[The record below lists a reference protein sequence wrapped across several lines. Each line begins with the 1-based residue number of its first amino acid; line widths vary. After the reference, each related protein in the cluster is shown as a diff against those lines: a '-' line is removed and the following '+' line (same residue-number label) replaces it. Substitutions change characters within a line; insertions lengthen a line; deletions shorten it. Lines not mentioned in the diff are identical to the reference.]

1 MDDLALHTL
10 KDMKF
15 ILGSHPGAR
24 GITVKVL
31 SSRIAMSSLGIPPLW
46 RAPFGTQTH
55 GPKDSAH
62 KCVVNLLQAYE

>member
-10 KDMKF
+10 KDMTF

-31 SSRIAMSSLGIPPLW
+31 SSRIAMSSLGVPPL
-46 RAPFGTQTH
+46 
-55 GPKDSAH
+55 
-62 KCVVNLLQAYE
+62 